1 MENVLFVLM
10 YLPTTP
16 NVKSNNI
23 VVENALSFW
32 QNNLDQIWKS
42 FSTNFR
48 YSWKVWKSSY
58 QEMHILALFRNSLVF
73 VFN

>member
-23 VVENALSFW
+23 VVENTLSFW
-32 QNNLDQIWKS
+32 QNNLDQI
-42 FSTNFR
+42 
-48 YSWKVWKSSY
+48 
-58 QEMHILALFRNSLVF
+58 
-73 VFN
+73 